1 MNTLKFD
8 KHIDIISHT
17 LILVFLYIVLFPF
30 QWTDNEFQYF
40 GMAQFYHVDYM
51 ENYSLFHVS
60 KLKFFFGYLHGIFI
74 QILGYDKTWFF
85 GRLLLIIIFFF
96 CFLSFIKA
104 TKLKPHVL
112 LGTLII
118 FYILKQNFFP
128 GEWFFQGF
136 EARTFCYII
145 MIFSFPLLI
154 YGKLKTFFAL
164 NVLSF
169 YFHFLAGF
177 FSFLFLMLFYL
188 FYSKNLKS
196 FRNLVIGYIFF
207 CSPLIILGI
216 FENVQSSSFDYDY
229 AYYNRLQHVM
239 SAFDKNNEIFD
250 EHLIGYFLVTIST
263 FGLILIKL
271 KSNFAKKN
279 KFLNS
284 LIIASIFLNF
294 YFLIVLLIDFI
305 DTTNFLAK
313 FYLYRPGSY
322 GLFFQLIVF
331 ISFFF
336 KYSNKLQKFLLI
348 LLLIISPIL
357 HPKVNLIYISSL
369 GIKLVLKSFDEKI
382 SKLNNYELEV
392 INWIKKNTKESDIFL
407 IEESY
412 NSKNLNI
419 RATGFEQNANR
430 PTVVNEN
437 HVFGSPKDIER
448 WSNLIAKKREI
459 FKGSCDKEKINY
471 KYLVFLDK
479 ENISKM
485 KNCQLKKVFEN
496 KAVTILNYEPQ

>member
-1 MNTLKFD
+1 M
-8 KHIDIISHT
+8 
-17 LILVFLYIVLFPF
+17 
-30 QWTDNEFQYF
+30 Q
-40 GMAQFYHVDYM
+40 
-51 ENYSLFHVS
+51 
-60 KLKFFFGYLHGIFI
+60 
-74 QILGYDKTWFF
+74 
-85 GRLLLIIIFFF
+85 
-96 CFLSFIKA
+96 
-104 TKLKPHVL
+104 
-112 LGTLII
+112 
-118 FYILKQNFFP
+118 
-128 GEWFFQGF
+128 
-136 EARTFCYII
+136 
-145 MIFSFPLLI
+145 
-154 YGKLKTFFAL
+154 
-164 NVLSF
+164 
-169 YFHFLAGF
+169 
-177 FSFLFLMLFYL
+177 
-188 FYSKNLKS
+188 
-196 FRNLVIGYIFF
+196 
-207 CSPLIILGI
+207 
-216 FENVQSSSFDYDY
+216 
-229 AYYNRLQHVM
+229 
-239 SAFDKNNEIFD
+239 
-250 EHLIGYFLVTIST
+250 
-263 FGLILIKL
+263 
-271 KSNFAKKN
+271 KKN